1 MKIWQV
7 LVSGLTS
14 GYISAYVTRMYSNK
28 KYKEPD
34 VFRETDVYKGSEEYE
49 RLNKAFWDAAKRND
63 IKTMNE
69 ISNILDPPGS
79 RYDLRVKP
87 LTEK

>member
-7 LVSGLTS
+7 LVSCLTS
-14 GYISAYVTRMYSNK
+14 GYISAYVTRNM

-34 VFRETDVYKGSEEYE
+34 VKTDEYKGSEEYQ
-49 RLNKAFWDAAKRND
+49 RLNKAFWDASKRND

-69 ISNILDPPGS
+69 IGRILDPPGLS
-79 RYDLRVKP
+79 HTTYPK
-87 LTEK
+87 